1 MSAPKP
7 KPPWCGG
14 AAVASSSTAETSTV
28 TLTIIVSVIIVTNRV
43 TNVYQNT
50 TTFITVVSIF
60 FGHCLLIFCHAWVS
74 RDCDITRPSPAQLH
88 RTELYC
94 ADTLAD
100 ILIGT
105 LRSKSN
111 YYIHSVEGKKVK
123 SKNTEKHK
131 NEVSCFLIALT
142 CHKVC
147 F

>member
-1 MSAPKP
+1 MSAPK
-7 KPPWCGG
+7 PWCGG
-14 AAVASSSTAETSTV
+14 AAVASSSKAETSTV

-60 FGHCLLIFCHAWVS
+60 FGHCLRIFCHAWVS

-105 LRSKSN
+105 LHCVVNQIITFTLSKENKLSR
-111 YYIHSVEGKKVK
+111 K
-123 SKNTEKHK
+123 TRRKHK
-131 NEVSCFLIALT
+131 NKVSCFLQVSPDST
-142 CHKVC
+142 CPH
-147 F
+147 

>member
-1 MSAPKP
+1 MQLSSSCLTVYLNISLLQLSAPKP

-28 TLTIIVSVIIVTNRV
+28 TLTIIVSVIVTNRV

-50 TTFITVVSIF
+50 TTFITDVVSIF

-94 ADTLAD
+94 AHTLAD

-105 LRSKSN
+105 LHCVVNQIISFTLSKGN
-111 YYIHSVEGKKVK
+111 K
-123 SKNTEKHK
+123 
-131 NEVSCFLIALT
+131 
-142 CHKVC
+142 
-147 F
+147 